1 MIVRESHPG
10 GSRSSEEWFPVGDY
24 RRGRDIF
31 PLIPPIH
38 RERPGWSFIL
48 VGALGVLTFIVAV
61 IGSSLSGH
69 VAAAEQSPC
78 PPHLVHG
85 SWCLVSQSDGGG
97 R

>member
-1 MIVRESHPG
+1 MTVRESHVR
-10 GSRSSEEWFPVGDY
+10 GSRSSDEWFPAGDL

-38 RERPGWSFIL
+38 RERPGWSFII

-61 IGSSLSGH
+61 IGSSLSSH
-69 VAAAEQSPC
+69 VAATDLSPC
-78 PPHLVHG
+78 PPRVVHG

>member
-1 MIVRESHPG
+1 MTVRESHPR
-10 GSRSSEEWFPVGDY
+10 GSRSSDGWFVAGDY

-38 RERPGWSFIL
+38 RERPGWSFML

-61 IGSSLSGH
+61 IGSSLSGR
-69 VAAAEQSPC
+69 VAVSDQTPC
-78 PPHLVHG
+78 PPKVVHG
-85 SWCLVSQSDGGG
+85 SWCLVLQPDGG